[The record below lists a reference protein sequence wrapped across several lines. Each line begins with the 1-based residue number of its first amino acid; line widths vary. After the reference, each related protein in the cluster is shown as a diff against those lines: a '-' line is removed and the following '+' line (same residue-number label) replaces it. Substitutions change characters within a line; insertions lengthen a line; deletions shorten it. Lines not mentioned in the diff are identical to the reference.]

1 MDELILKLLKMDLM
15 IQSERLDDYLK
26 VLVQTAK
33 ELICREGI
41 ALQENYEDSLL
52 VEMYAAYLYRKRKE
66 DVAMPRMLRFALNN
80 RLLGESANG

>member
-33 ELICREGI
+33 ELISREGI
-41 ALQENYEDSLL
+41 VLQESYEDSLL

>member
-33 ELICREGI
+33 ELISREGI
-41 ALQENYEDSLL
+41 DLQESYEDSLL

>member
-33 ELICREGI
+33 ELISTEGI
-41 ALQENYEDSLL
+41 DLQESYEDSLL
-52 VEMYAAYLYRKRKE
+52 VEMYAAYLFRKRKE

>member
-1 MDELILKLLKMDLM
+1 MDELILKLLKTDLM

-33 ELICREGI
+33 ELISREGI
-41 ALQENYEDSLL
+41 DLQESYEDSLL

>member
-33 ELICREGI
+33 ELISREGI
-41 ALQENYEDSLL
+41 DLQESYEDSLL
-52 VEMYAAYLYRKRKE
+52 VEMYAAYLFRKRKE

>member
-33 ELICREGI
+33 KLICREGI
-41 ALQENYEDSLL
+41 GLQENYEDSLL

>member
-41 ALQENYEDSLL
+41 DLQESYEDSLL
-52 VEMYAAYLYRKRKE
+52 VEMYAAYLFRKRKE

>member
-33 ELICREGI
+33 ELISREGI
-41 ALQENYEDSLL
+41 DLQESYEDSLL
-52 VEMYAAYLYRKRKE
+52 VEMYAAYLFRKRKE
-66 DVAMPRMLRFALNN
+66 DVAMPRMLRFALNK

>member
-33 ELICREGI
+33 ELISREGI
-41 ALQENYEDSLL
+41 DLQESYEDSLL

-80 RLLGESANG
+80 RLLGEFANG

>member
-1 MDELILKLLKMDLM
+1 MDELILKLLKMDLI

-33 ELICREGI
+33 ELISREGI
-41 ALQENYEDSLL
+41 DLQESYEDSLL
-52 VEMYAAYLYRKRKE
+52 VEMYAAYLFRKRKE